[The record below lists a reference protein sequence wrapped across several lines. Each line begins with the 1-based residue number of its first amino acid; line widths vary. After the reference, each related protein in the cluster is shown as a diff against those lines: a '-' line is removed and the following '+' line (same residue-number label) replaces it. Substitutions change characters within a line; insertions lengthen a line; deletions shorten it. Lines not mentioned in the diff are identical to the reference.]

1 MMRSEEI
8 KVRRRKRKKERMME
22 AKLGVGG
29 NLPRFFIAV

>member
-22 AKLGVGG
+22 AKLGG